1 MAHGLTPKQERFC
14 IEYFRCGNASEAYR
28 IAYNAENMKS
38 GTISVKAFE
47 LLENDKITV
56 RLDELKSQ
64 VAKKVTVTKQRAIEV
79 LADIMEGAE
88 KERDRIA
95 ASKQLGEFLGW
106 NAPKESKQ
114 TVSITSPFEMFVSK
128 MGQSEETEDG
138 D

>member
-14 IEYFRCGNASEAYR
+14 VEYFRCGNASEAYR
-28 IAYNAENMKS
+28 IAYNSENMKEA
-38 GTISVKAFE
+38 TINHNAYA
-47 LLENDKITV
+47 LLENNKITD
-56 RLDELKSQ
+56 RLDEMKSK
-64 VAKKVTVTKQRAIEV
+64 VVKKVTVTKQRAIEV

-106 NAPKESKQ
+106 NAPTRSKH
-114 TVSITSPFEMFVSK
+114 TIDVLSPWERFCE
-128 MGQSEETEDG
+128 GSEKSPEDG